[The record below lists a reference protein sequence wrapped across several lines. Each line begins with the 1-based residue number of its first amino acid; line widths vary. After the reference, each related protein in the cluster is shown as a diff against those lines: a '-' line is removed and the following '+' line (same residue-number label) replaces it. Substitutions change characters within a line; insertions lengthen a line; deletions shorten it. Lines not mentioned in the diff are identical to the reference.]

1 MCSVLCL
8 ICEGV
13 LMCETC
19 ASFSCV
25 FLRRWLRAAAVFPRR
40 LLGCRS
46 AVFRRM
52 IIFFSYSSAPTQVL
66 PAALVDRP
74 PAARAPRPL
83 PRSDH
88 VRRMNDATLAS
99 TRIESGVPIRRRPV
113 GSRASERSIKWSSD
127 DDDDDDDGDD
137 GDDDGG
143 GGGGGSDVCA
153 ARGGRR
159 AFPHLSTRLD
169 LRAELFFRARIVVQ
183 PLELVT

>member
-1 MCSVLCL
+1 
-8 ICEGV
+8 
-13 LMCETC
+13 
-19 ASFSCV
+19 
-25 FLRRWLRAAAVFPRR
+25 
-40 LLGCRS
+40 
-46 AVFRRM
+46 M
-52 IIFFSYSSAPTQVL
+52 IIFFSTSSAPTQVL

-127 DDDDDDDGDD
+127 DDDDDGDD
-137 GDDDGG
+137 DDDDDDGG

-159 AFPHLSTRLD
+159 AFPHLSTQLD
-169 LRAELFFRARIVVQ
+169 LRAELLFRARIVVQ
-183 PLELVT
+183 PLELVTTLALSTARLRAGARAPETHSRIRALSRRVCGFVSLMI